1 MSHIQSLEVG
11 GSWHWF
17 GGSSNTRINIPVTVF
32 VFVYGVKKAATPA
45 ILSVLKQEERGY
57 AHDTCVFLA
66 YFWLCWVFV
75 AFSGY
80 SLAGREQAS
89 HCRGFSCCG
98 AQALGT
104 PASVVLA

>member
-75 AFSGY
+75 ASLCGPSLVAVSGGY
-80 SLAGREQAS
+80 SLMV
-89 HCRGFSCCG
+89 CG
-98 AQALGT
+98 LLVA
-104 PASVVLA
+104 VVSLVAEHGL

>member
-1 MSHIQSLEVG
+1 VSYIQSLEVG

-75 AFSGY
+75 ASCRL
-80 SLAGREQAS
+80 SLIAENGVYLLAEVSRLLTVVAS
-89 HCRGFSCCG
+89 LVAEHR
-98 AQALGT
+98 L
-104 PASVVLA
+104 